1 MGFLKKLFA
10 KKAGTGASN
19 VLDSVGGLATS
30 IRSAITGDMPPET
43 RANLLGKML
52 DLTLEMT
59 KTQAGIINTE
69 AQGNFL
75 QRTWRPIVM
84 LTFLVLIVLAS
95 LKLVDLSMMAVPKE
109 MWKLLTIGISGY
121 IGGRSLEKIATN
133 IKRK

>member
-1 MGFLKKLFA
+1 MGLLKKLFA
-10 KKAGTGASN
+10 KKAGTGVSN
-19 VLDSVGGLATS
+19 VLDSVGNLATD

-43 RANLLGKML
+43 RANLYSKLL

-59 KTQAGIINTE
+59 KTQAGVINTE

-84 LTFLVLIVLAS
+84 LTFLVLIVLAA
-95 LKLVDLSMMAVPKE
+95 LKLVDLSMMHVPKE
-109 MWKLLTIGISGY
+109 MWKLLTIGIGGY

-133 IKRK
+133 IKGK